1 MKKKQY
7 IKRKY
12 NFSDAE
18 LYAHA
23 AERMQLAKE
32 DLQALKKYGYSP
44 QRLKKL
50 AALLSRFLDL
60 PNDDELVG
68 RQMLLTEKKDQSAT
82 RLRNAI
88 RSVMTR
94 VAMKYNRKSGYY
106 RQFGTAKLGDMS
118 DPQLLFCGRRVVRV
132 ARRHLQALADTG
144 LNEDLLQKVV
154 KAYQDFEQALN
165 LQQDRIA
172 ERDIAVERR
181 IELGNAIYDE
191 LLVLC
196 ELGKDLW
203 AEKDR
208 RRYDRYVLYKEEK
221 APKRSAASF
230 PTP

>member
-12 NFSDAE
+12 NFSDAD
-18 LYAHA
+18 LYAYT
-23 AERMQLAKE
+23 AERIQLAKE
-32 DLQALKKYGYSP
+32 DLRALKAYGYDP

-50 AALLSRFLDL
+50 AGLLARFLDL

-88 RSVMTR
+88 RSIMTR
-94 VAMKYNRKSGYY
+94 VAMKYNRKSGHY

-132 ARRHLQALADTG
+132 ARRQLQALADTG
-144 LNEDLLQKVV
+144 LNEDQLQKVV
-154 KAYQDFEQALN
+154 KAYQDFEKVLN

-181 IELGNAIYDE
+181 IELGNKIYDE
-191 LLVLC
+191 LIVLC

-208 RRYDRYVLYKEEK
+208 RRYDRYVLYKENSS
-221 APKRSAASF
+221 PKSAVST
-230 PTP
+230 PTPS